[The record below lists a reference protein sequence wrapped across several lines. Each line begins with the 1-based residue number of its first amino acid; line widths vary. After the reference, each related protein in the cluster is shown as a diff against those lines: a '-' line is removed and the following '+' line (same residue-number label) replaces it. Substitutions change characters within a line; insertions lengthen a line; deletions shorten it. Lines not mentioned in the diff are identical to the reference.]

1 MCNSLISA
9 CGADGWELALALLKT
24 MDEASLER
32 DLWSFSGAIK
42 ACGEAGHWQKALALF
57 TSQPLGFNEVMA
69 SSMVSACAK
78 AKQWQ
83 LTLRLI
89 ASMSRLRLANAFS
102 YSAAISGQKSWP
114 WALQLITIMSQA
126 SVERDLACRNA
137 LYLACQNVGAWQQ
150 ALPRIQESN
159 RRAFRRK
166 TTLQWRCLKLSRF
179 FQKVE
184 TLWNLQGCQPR
195 SNWNPLSSLQR
206 LSVWLECSVWDVC
219 LEVLIC

>member
-24 MDEASLER
+24 MDEVSLER

-42 ACGEAGHWQKALALF
+42 ACGEAGHWEKALALF
-57 TSQPLGFNEVMA
+57 TSGALGFNEVMA

-137 LYLACQNVGAWQQ
+137 LYLACQKVGAWQQ
-150 ALPRIQESN
+150 ALPRIQLKSVSEKKQKGKKGGPQN
-159 RRAFRRK
+159 MPQ
-166 TTLQWRCLKLSRF
+166 LQ
-179 FQKVE
+179 
-184 TLWNLQGCQPR
+184 
-195 SNWNPLSSLQR
+195 
-206 LSVWLECSVWDVC
+206 
-219 LEVLIC
+219 

>member
-1 MCNSLISA
+1 MLLLVSYLVLGSTAKKEIFGGINTRKLTPVMCNSLISA

-42 ACGEAGHWQKALALF
+42 ACGEAGHWEKALALF
-57 TSQPLGFNEVMA
+57 TSEALGFNEVMA

-137 LYLACQNVGAWQQ
+137 LYLACQKVGAWQQ
-150 ALPRIQESN
+150 ALPRIQ
-159 RRAFRRK
+159 
-166 TTLQWRCLKLSRF
+166 LKSVSEKK
-179 FQKVE
+179 QK
-184 TLWNLQGCQPR
+184 GKK
-195 SNWNPLSSLQR
+195 
-206 LSVWLECSVWDVC
+206 
-219 LEVLIC
+219 EVLKICHSFNGDV